1 MGVRGDTARRG
12 RVALSAGPT
21 RGRAS
26 TWEGEAPQGA
36 VPAPRP
42 TGRLHHVMTLG
53 VATGSEKDGGDG
65 PQMQSGPGVRPQR
78 ARGPGGPLR
87 TPPAIALSKSPA
99 FRAPALGS
107 QTSSARLRAAPCSP
121 FPLYFLKTSTCA
133 NPTCSEAHLARPG
146 GARGSAS
153 GFRGSDSAAT
163 VLCGAWSPGPRFPP
177 LRDPAWTSVPDCV
190 GSPLPACA
198 RVAPEV
204 SRCVGGEGYP
214 VNICLSFYELH
225 ECSLYEVLPLLP
237 TFSLHYVF
245 IAIINYL

>member
-1 MGVRGDTARRG
+1 MGPGAWEAAEDTPG
-12 RVALSAGPT
+12 H
-21 RGRAS
+21 RAFQIP
-26 TWEGEAPQGA
+26 GFQGSRA
-36 VPAPRP
+36 WLPNLLRAAPRG
-42 TGRLHHVMTLG
+42 T
-53 VATGSEKDGGDG
+53 
-65 PQMQSGPGVRPQR
+65 MQ
-78 ARGPGGPLR
+78 
-87 TPPAIALSKSPA
+87 
-99 FRAPALGS
+99 
-107 QTSSARLRAAPCSP
+107 APCSP

-133 NPTCSEAHLARPG
+133 NPTCSEAHLARLG

-177 LRDPAWTSVPDCV
+177 LRDPAWTSAPWLR
-190 GSPLPACA
+190 GQPTA
-198 RVAPEV
+198 RLRSGRARGFSV
-204 SRCVGGEGYP
+204 CGGEGYP

>member
-1 MGVRGDTARRG
+1 
-12 RVALSAGPT
+12 
-21 RGRAS
+21 
-26 TWEGEAPQGA
+26 
-36 VPAPRP
+36 
-42 TGRLHHVMTLG
+42 MTLG

-78 ARGPGGPLR
+78 APGPGGPLR

-133 NPTCSEAHLARPG
+133 NPTCSEAHLARLG

-177 LRDPAWTSVPDCV
+177 LRDPAWTSAPRLR
-190 GSPLPACA
+190 GQPTA
-198 RVAPEV
+198 RLRSGRARGFSV
-204 SRCVGGEGYP
+204 CGGEGYP